1 MTSIAHCA
9 AAASLAWTKHSKIV
23 FTLRAVI
30 ITSPTSDSEDADAEA
45 HRDEHE
51 EVEKGR
57 GGRGETGK
65 KEVGETCKMDMC
77 YLMST
82 LARKKLETRP
92 GA

>member
-1 MTSIAHCA
+1 M
-9 AAASLAWTKHSKIV
+9 

-51 EVEKGR
+51 R
-57 GGRGETGK
+57 RGEGERGK
-65 KEVGETCKMDMC
+65 KRGWEEGGEGETCKMDMC
-77 YLMST
+77 YLMSA
-82 LARKKLETRP
+82 LAREKLETRP